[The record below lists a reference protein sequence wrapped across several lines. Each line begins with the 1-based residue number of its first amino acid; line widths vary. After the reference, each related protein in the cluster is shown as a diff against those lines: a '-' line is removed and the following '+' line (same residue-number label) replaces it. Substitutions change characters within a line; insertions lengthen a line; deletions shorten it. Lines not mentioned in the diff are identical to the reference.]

1 MATQVIVVDDDPMVG
16 SLTLELLKDAG
27 FEVRLIQD
35 SLKAQEEIRRE
46 QPALVVLD
54 ILMPGIDG
62 LTLLHRL
69 KSDPETA
76 KIRAIVV
83 SGKSFAAEKT
93 RARQYG
99 AELFIEKPYNVDT
112 FGAQITAIMNTS
124 ASVPPRAQ
132 TCIGCP
138 AGPIIK

>member
-1 MATQVIVVDDDPMVG
+1 MATQVIVVDDDPIVG

-27 FEVRLIQD
+27 FEARLIQD
-35 SLKAQEEIRRE
+35 SLKAQDEIKRE
-46 QPALVVLD
+46 QPSLVVLD

-69 KSDPETA
+69 KSDPLTK

-93 RARQYG
+93 RALQYG
-99 AELFIEKPYNVDT
+99 AALFIEKPYDVDS
-112 FGAQITAIMNTS
+112 FGAQVTALMKDAGVEPHAS
-124 ASVPPRAQ
+124 APPA
-132 TCIGCP
+132 
-138 AGPIIK
+138 

>member
-1 MATQVIVVDDDPMVG
+1 MATQVIVVDDDPIVG

-27 FEVRLIQD
+27 FDARLIVD
-35 SLKAQEEIRRE
+35 SLKAQDEIRRD

-76 KIRAIVV
+76 KIRAIIV
-83 SGKSFAAEKT
+83 SGKSFEAEKT

-99 AELFIEKPYNVDT
+99 AELFIEKPYDVDS
-112 FGAQITAIMNTS
+112 FGAQVA
-124 ASVPPRAQ
+124 A
-132 TCIGCP
+132 
-138 AGPIIK
+138 